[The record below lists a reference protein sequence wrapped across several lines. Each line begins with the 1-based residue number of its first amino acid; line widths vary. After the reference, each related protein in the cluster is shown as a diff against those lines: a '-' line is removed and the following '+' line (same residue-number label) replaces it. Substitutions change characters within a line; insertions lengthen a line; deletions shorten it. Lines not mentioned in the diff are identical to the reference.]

1 MRYNSIVASISAI
14 VTGALERDGFP
25 KHVKNLAL
33 PGTPRRPASEDRI
46 LEGQHD

>member
-1 MRYNSIVASISAI
+1 MRYNPIVASISAF
-14 VTGALERDGFP
+14 VTGPLTSGGSR